1 MERGGAGTA
10 ILLILFLLIMVVLL
24 FPNQVEQFLKQFNIS
39 LGNGTS
45 NSSQSSQQ
53 ITNGSQNSLN
63 ISNVSQ
69 NSSSITSSNQ
79 TYIGGGGGSDN
90 GRYLIR

>member
-1 MERGGAGTA
+1 MKKGGAGTA

-24 FPNQVEQFLKQFNIS
+24 FPNQVQQFLEQFNIS

-45 NSSQSSQQ
+45 NSGQLSQQ
-53 ITNGSQNSLN
+53 FTNGYQNYLN

-79 TYIGGGGGSDN
+79 TYIGGGSSAN

>member
-10 ILLILFLLIMVVLL
+10 ILLIFFLLIMVVLL

-45 NSSQSSQQ
+45 NLGQS
-53 ITNGSQNSLN
+53 TNGSQNSLN

>member
-1 MERGGAGTA
+1 MKKGGAGTA

-39 LGNGTS
+39 LGNGTA
-45 NSSQSSQQ
+45 NSSQLSQQ
-53 ITNGSQNSLN
+53 STNGLQNSLN

-69 NSSSITSSNQ
+69 NSSSITSSTQ
-79 TYIGGGGGSDN
+79 TYIGGGGSDN